1 MAGSSDLAVTIS
13 SPTKKGDGISSFITY
28 QVHTKTS
35 LPQYMHG
42 EFTVTRRFRDF
53 DWLHTQLVNKHPGT
67 IVPALPEKQ
76 DMKNVSLRLS
86 GVGMSAEALEQRRAG
101 LQRFIHRVA
110 KHPHLHKAQDL
121 QTFLEATDQTLEAWK
136 ASSKG
141 DEKSSSYLPSASS
154 VKEGSSSLVSGFKSY
169 LSSDAAPATFEPEQD
184 GELQQMKN
192 YADTLQ
198 MQLQAVHKHSKG
210 YVEKH
215 KALSSSMADF
225 SLALSQLGSGQQQG
239 LEEGSADEEAL
250 KNEKMGKAIEQM
262 GLTIGRLG
270 QMFTELSEAE
280 TASFEEPMHEY
291 VRLLSSCKQA
301 IGKRKGALE
310 AYNKAKET
318 LATKKAKVEKVKDE
332 KRAAAEREATE
343 AEEQER
349 VAKEHYE
356 KVKKVLSAEF
366 RRFQTEKLADFKKLV
381 VQFVSLQIDHS
392 QRVQAQWRELLP
404 TLEAID
410 PP

>member
-1 MAGSSDLAVTIS
+1 
-13 SPTKKGDGISSFITY
+13 
-28 QVHTKTS
+28 
-35 LPQYMHG
+35 
-42 EFTVTRRFRDF
+42 
-53 DWLHTQLVNKHPGT
+53 
-67 IVPALPEKQ
+67 
-76 DMKNVSLRLS
+76 
-86 GVGMSAEALEQRRAG
+86 
-101 LQRFIHRVA
+101 
-110 KHPHLHKAQDL
+110 
-121 QTFLEATDQTLEAWK
+121 
-136 ASSKG
+136 
-141 DEKSSSYLPSASS
+141 
-154 VKEGSSSLVSGFKSY
+154 
-169 LSSDAAPATFEPEQD
+169 
-184 GELQQMKN
+184 
-192 YADTLQ
+192 
-198 MQLQAVHKHSKG
+198 
-210 YVEKH
+210 VEKH

-366 RRFQTEKLADFKKLV
+366 RRFQTEKLSDFKKLV